1 MVPMIRNELQQL
13 WRRKELERGH
23 IITVQ
28 DVARA
33 TGLNW
38 ETVDNLKRGE
48 TKRYDANVVAQVC
61 KFFDVENGQPVP
73 FLVYT
78 EAA

>member
-1 MVPMIRNELQQL
+1 MAPMIRNELQAL

-28 DVARA
+28 SVAQA

-38 ETVDNLKRGE
+38 ETVDKLKRGE
-48 TKRYDANVVAQVC
+48 TTRFDAKVMAQVC
-61 KFFDVENGQPVP
+61 KFFDVEDGQPVP
-73 FLVYT
+73 FLVYA
-78 EAA
+78 EV